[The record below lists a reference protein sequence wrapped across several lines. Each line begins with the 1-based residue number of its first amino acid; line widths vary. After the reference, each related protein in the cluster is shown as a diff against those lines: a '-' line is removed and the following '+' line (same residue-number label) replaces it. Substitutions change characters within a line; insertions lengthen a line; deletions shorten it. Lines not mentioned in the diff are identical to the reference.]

1 MAVQNDLTTANM
13 SNDEPTRLSSSYDI
27 FILALTL
34 ISLGTLVILVV
45 PGINEEAREVAFF
58 LDTLICLVFLF
69 DFFLTL
75 IRAPD
80 KLAYLKWGW
89 MDFLGSLPA
98 LPAFRLFRLWRFV
111 RVVRILRRARIRD
124 LWRTFRERRAESTLL
139 ITIFLVILVLGFTSF
154 VILIFEAP
162 APQANITTAT
172 DAIWWSLVSVTTVGY
187 GDRFPVTQ
195 QGRLVA
201 VLLMVVGIGLFS
213 VVTSYLSSG
222 FLAPG
227 DGKQN
232 DELAE
237 MRARLEAIEGQLRE
251 LNQRLSEQA

>member
-1 MAVQNDLTTANM
+1 MAVQNDLSTANI
-13 SNDEPTRLSSSYDI
+13 SNDEPTRLGSSYDI

-58 LDTLICLVFLF
+58 MDTLICLVFLF

-75 IRAPD
+75 IRASD

-124 LWRTFRERRAESTLL
+124 LWRTFRQRRAESTLL
-139 ITIFLVILVLGFTSF
+139 ITILLVILVLGFTSAM
-154 VILIFEAP
+154 ILMFEGP
-162 APQANITTAT
+162 APQANITTT
-172 DAIWWSLVSVTTVGY
+172 KDAIWWSLVSVTTVGY

-227 DGKQN
+227 DNKQD
-232 DELAE
+232 DELAR
-237 MRARLEAIEGQLRE
+237 MRVRLEAIEGQLRE